1 MCYSSNHVTKVTGIA
16 EQVFEPTLQSRDR
29 LCKKYYFD
37 YMSMKVLRT
46 YVSISFKDIKT
57 LHEHAIEVIKS
68 VISTYI
74 VIRPKHFAKQE
85 NDRPYQKTRLRAKLP
100 PKPKK
105 FFFLQN
111 IGP

>member
-1 MCYSSNHVTKVTGIA
+1 MCYPSNHVTKVTGIA
-16 EQVFEPTLQSRDR
+16 EQVVEPTLQSRDR

-85 NDRPYQKTRLRAKLP
+85 NDRI
-100 PKPKK
+100 KK
-105 FFFLQN
+105 Q
-111 IGP
+111 G